1 MGIDTISTPKDEALF
16 VTAEAVFG
24 TLEYPVA
31 ADVVPLI
38 TDATFTQPKT
48 LISDPQKKMTIS
60 EQPKLALGFE
70 PGQFSFTMFVKPSGA
85 LGTPP
90 KGSEIIAAGFGKAA
104 TVVGSTSV
112 TYTLGG
118 INDDV
123 MGLSFV
129 HRYGHM
135 VTWMSGCI
143 VDKLVFPVKADES
156 QDALGQVQVSGTFCK
171 QVMAGYAYAKH
182 ATEFPIAATD
192 IVVESAGA
200 VLDARQ
206 FEVGCQVQFRNPTT
220 GAVVDNNSGAGF
232 TVSTV
237 TLATGTITLS
247 TGLLVAV
254 PNGSIVDGF
263 IPTASDGGSTVFGR
277 LGSAQECLAGGSLAD
292 ILIFDSSIEIT
303 NNFKLKS
310 NEKTSSLYPITAS
323 RAGNR
328 QVAYTCN
335 KVFRKGEGSSY
346 YAESKAQTQKHVS
359 VPVGDVAA
367 YRYTFDMP
375 LVVYNDPVL
384 SSGDELGI
392 GLTGAAVA
400 SAAFDDEL
408 TMTMV

>member
-1 MGIDTISTPKDEALF
+1 MAIDTISTAKDEVLF
-16 VTAEAVFG
+16 VTAEADFG

-38 TDATFTQPKT
+38 TDAVFTQPKT
-48 LISDPQKKMTIS
+48 FLSDPQKKMTIS
-60 EQPKLALGFE
+60 ELPKLSLGFE
-70 PGQFSFTMFVKPSGA
+70 PGQFSFTMFLKPSGA

-90 KGSEIIAAGFGKAA
+90 KGSEIIAAGFGEAA
-104 TVVGSTSV
+104 AVVGSTSV
-112 TYTLGG
+112 IYNLGG

-123 MGLSFV
+123 MGLSFT
-129 HRYGHM
+129 HRFGHM
-135 VTWMSGCI
+135 VTFNSGCI

-171 QVMAGYAYAKH
+171 QVMAGYAYAFH
-182 ATEFPIAATD
+182 ATEYPIGATD
-192 IVVESAGA
+192 IVVKSAGG

-232 TVSTV
+232 TVSASV
-237 TLATGTITLS
+237 LATGTITIPA
-247 TGLLVAV
+247 LLVAV
-254 PNGSIVDGF
+254 PTGSIVDGF
-263 IPTASDGGSTVFGR
+263 VPTASDGGSTVFGR
-277 LGSAQECLAGGSLAD
+277 LGSAQECLAGGALAD
-292 ILIFDSSIEIT
+292 ILIFDSSVEIT
-303 NNFKLKS
+303 NNFKLKA
-310 NEKTSSLYPITAS
+310 NEKTSNLYPITAF

-328 QVAYTCN
+328 QVLYTCN
-335 KVFRKGEGSSY
+335 KVFRKGEALY

-359 VPVGDVAA
+359 IPVGNVAA

-384 SSGDELGI
+384 SGGEELGI
-392 GLTGAAVA
+392 GLTGTAIA

-408 TMTMV
+408 TLTMI